1 MINHPEKSR
10 NSLIRSVF
18 CILIAVTTPG
28 AKPAM
33 ATGFCERMN
42 ALVVQARS
50 NFSDATAQSTGAVT
64 SRPLAGS
71 EKCTMSRSETGANAY
86 HCIWGFPYR
95 DAAAS
100 AFFGAV
106 DEDLRG
112 CFADSAEVAND
123 QGVNHPDTYDQRRY
137 GLDDVVVTVSLKD
150 KSALRRTYVFLGVFG
165 SVPE

>member
-1 MINHPEKSR
+1 MTYFPTGSKKCQAA
-10 NSLIRSVF
+10 LLF
-18 CILIAVTTPG
+18 CLLMAVTAAG
-28 AKPAM
+28 AQSVKA
-33 ATGFCERMN
+33 AALCEGVN

-50 NFSDATAQSTGAVT
+50 NFSDATAQSGAAAT
-64 SRPLAGS
+64 QSLAGA
-71 EKCTMSRSETGANAY
+71 EQCTMSRSETGANAY

-100 AFFGAV
+100 AFFEAI

-112 CFADSAEVAND
+112 CFAGRAEIAAD

-165 SVPE
+165 AISD